1 MSIHHILPFAF
12 SVLFVESDSIRTR
25 LKEQCWRTSMFQPLY
40 TITDRLLAN
49 IKRINSLVNELNNR
63 RFPHVILV
71 ELEKTA
77 RAVST
82 YASTSIEGNPLPLTE
97 VKKIL
102 KSKPT
107 HIRDSEREVLNYN
120 QALQILNERLKKEQ
134 VKLSLDLILRIQ
146 KKVTEGLL
154 PKFESGKLREKPVV
168 VNDPRTRKVIYLPPD
183 AKEVNILIT
192 DLIAFVNSTR
202 NEIDPLILAGIFH
215 KQMVIVHPF
224 MDGNGRTTRLATKVL
239 LAEMGLN
246 TFNLF
251 SFENYYNQ
259 NVTRYFQTVGEFGN
273 YYELVDKIDFTSW
286 LEYFTEGII
295 DELLRVQKLLPEA
308 GISPQTQLKP
318 YHLKILEFIKEKGF
332 IAGRDYAKLVD
343 RAKATRALD
352 FKKLI
357 ELGLIERKGKGKAT
371 YYILREK

>member
-1 MSIHHILPFAF
+1 
-12 SVLFVESDSIRTR
+12 
-25 LKEQCWRTSMFQPLY
+25 MFQPQY
-40 TITDRLLAN
+40 TITDYLLAN
-49 IKRINSLVNELNNR
+49 IKRINALVNELNNR
-63 RFPHVILV
+63 RFPHIVLV

-107 HIRDSEREVLNYN
+107 YIRDSEREVLNYN
-120 QALQILNERLKKEQ
+120 QALQKLNKELEEGKI
-134 VKLSLDLILRIQ
+134 KLSLNLILQIQ
-146 KKVTEGLL
+146 KQITEGLL
-154 PKFESGKLREKPVV
+154 PRFESGRLREKPVV
-168 VNDPRTRKVIYLPPD
+168 VNDPQTRKVIYLPPD
-183 AKEVNILIT
+183 AKDVRILFT

-215 KQMVIVHPF
+215 KQMVIIHPF
-224 MDGNGRTTRLATKVL
+224 MDGNGRTTRLTTKML

-251 SFENYYNQ
+251 SFENYYNK
-259 NVTRYFQTVGEFGN
+259 NVTKYFQTVGEFGN
-273 YYELVDKIDFTSW
+273 YYELVDKIDLTSW

-295 DELLRVQKLLPEA
+295 DELLRVQKLLPEV
-308 GISPQTQLKP
+308 GISPETKLEH
-318 YHLKILEFIKEKGF
+318 YHLKILEFIREKGF
-332 IAGRDYAKLVD
+332 IANRDYAKLVD

-352 FKKLI
+352 FRKLI
-357 ELGLIERKGKGKAT
+357 SLGLIERKGKGKAT
-371 YYILREK
+371 YYVLKEN

>member
-1 MSIHHILPFAF
+1 
-12 SVLFVESDSIRTR
+12 
-25 LKEQCWRTSMFQPLY
+25 MFNPRY

-49 IKRINSLVNELNNR
+49 IKRINTLVNELNNR
-63 RFPHVILV
+63 RFPHVVLV
-71 ELEKTA
+71 ELERTA

-102 KSKPT
+102 KTKPA
-107 HIRDSEREVLNYN
+107 HINKFDTGVLRDSEKEVLNYN
-120 QALQILNERLKKEQ
+120 QALQNLNEKLEKAQ

-154 PKFESGKLREKPVV
+154 PKFESGKLRGKPVV
-168 VNDPRTRKVIYLPPD
+168 VNDPRTKKVIYLPPD
-183 AKEVNILIT
+183 AKDVKKLIK
-192 DLIAFVNSTR
+192 DLIEFVDSNR
-202 NEIDPLILAGIFH
+202 NETDPLILAGIFH
-215 KQMVIVHPF
+215 KQMVIIHPF
-224 MDGNGRTTRLATKVL
+224 MDGNGRTTRLTTKVL

-251 SFENYYNQ
+251 SFENYYNK
-259 NVTRYFQTVGEFGN
+259 NVTKYFQTVGEFGN
-273 YYELVDKIDFTSW
+273 YYELTSKIDFIPW

-295 DELLRVQKLLPEA
+295 DELLRVQKLLPEV
-308 GISPQTQLKP
+308 GLSPGTNLQP
-318 YHLKILEFIKEKGF
+318 HHLKILEFIREKGF
-332 IAGRDYAKLVD
+332 IADRDYAKLID

-371 YYILREK
+371 YYVLKEK